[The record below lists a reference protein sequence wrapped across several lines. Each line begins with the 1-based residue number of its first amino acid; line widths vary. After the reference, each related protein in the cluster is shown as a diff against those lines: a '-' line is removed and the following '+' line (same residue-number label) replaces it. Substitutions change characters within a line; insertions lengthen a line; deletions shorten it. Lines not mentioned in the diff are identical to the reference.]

1 MYINDIKDFLI
12 KIIDSNVFREAIKEL
27 FPEYYIYLN
36 MNDNEDI
43 KQFIKERIKY
53 YPYEGLSLSGITDK
67 LSCYSFI
74 PSINFEMRI
83 DTDDIKIDKID
94 SDAYKVSLTIVNS
107 LHEIIHAEQDIIF
120 FKGNNKHLILSP
132 KRIVGKDKKGNDIE
146 IKEGGQSLEYLLFG
160 KIVDRIDLFQCL
172 YIMKKIMSK
181 I

>member
-1 MYINDIKDFLI
+1 M
-12 KIIDSNVFREAIKEL
+12 
-27 FPEYYIYLN
+27 
-36 MNDNEDI
+36 
-43 KQFIKERIKY
+43 
-53 YPYEGLSLSGITDK
+53 TDK

-83 DTDDIKIDKID
+83 DTDDIKIDRID

-120 FKGNNKHLILSP
+120 FKGNNKYLILSP
-132 KRIVGKDKKGNDIE
+132 TRTVRKDKKGNDIE
-146 IKEGGQSLEYLLFG
+146 IKEGGMSFEYLLFG

-172 YIMKKIMSK
+172 YIMNEKNYDQNLAQFRENFQNIGKLVKDSKGETNLIKIENGIFKMFYQNS